1 MRANLSLQITQD
13 RWTKS
18 IWTSIEFIIFV
29 LIFDA
34 EKMAP
39 YLSSWLVSKRC
50 QVGALFSFLLHRTL
64 RGSHNLV
71 KYWLWEIFYYFYCSS
86 RFRWGN
92 LSNIS
97 TFYFINRLFLIYWN
111 LKKLTFKKILLGGN
125 AYWNDHIFPA
135 ENAIVSV
142 SVKINSYL
150 CKKRYQIHHQ

>member
-1 MRANLSLQITQD
+1 MFWYLMQK
-13 RWTKS
+13 RW
-18 IWTSIEFIIFV
+18 
-29 LIFDA
+29 LD
-34 EKMAP
+34 
-39 YLSSWLVSKRC
+39 LSSWLVSKRC

-97 TFYFINRLFLIYWN
+97 TFYFIIVCFCDILEPEKPF
-111 LKKLTFKKILLGGN
+111 FKKTSLGGHN
-125 AYWNDHIFPA
+125 GHIFSA

-142 SVKINSYL
+142 SVNINSYL
-150 CKKRYQIHHQ
+150 CTKIPDTPSIDLNLFSVLQSKSSIY